1 MNETGEMWTLPW
13 HAYLKNLAQ
22 GIAREPGAHR
32 GRSRETAGLEDAK
45 LSGAGVPGNSWLGRP
60 RRRLE
65 PMATI

>member
-1 MNETGEMWTLPW
+1 MNETGDTGILPW

-22 GIAREPGAHR
+22 GIARETGAPR

-45 LSGAGVPGNSWLGRP
+45 LSGAGVSANSWLGRP